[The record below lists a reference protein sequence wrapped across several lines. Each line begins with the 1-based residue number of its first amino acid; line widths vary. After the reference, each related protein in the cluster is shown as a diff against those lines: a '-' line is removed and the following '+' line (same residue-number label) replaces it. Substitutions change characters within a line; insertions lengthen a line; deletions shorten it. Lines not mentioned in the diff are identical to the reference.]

1 MEGVI
6 ERMKPYLHFVNWIG
20 TGKNVKEDLE
30 STVRRHIDQYGC
42 VDLLVFDWYG
52 SALGDSVDP
61 ATRRQM
67 YMDAA
72 WKIKQ
77 MAVAY
82 NMACVSFAMAGAAA
96 NNKARITEEHLAEC
110 KMIHQNADAAF
121 GISALRGS
129 DDNSSGAQSSYSDK
143 QYINCFKARKGRGLF
158 FEVKR
163 EFKYQ
168 RFRKA

>member
-1 MEGVI
+1 
-6 ERMKPYLHFVNWIG
+6 
-20 TGKNVKEDLE
+20 
-30 STVRRHIDQYGC
+30 
-42 VDLLVFDWYG
+42 
-52 SALGDSVDP
+52 
-61 ATRRQM
+61 
-67 YMDAA
+67 
-72 WKIKQ
+72 
-77 MAVAY
+77 
-82 NMACVSFAMAGAAA
+82 MAGASA